1 MVESSD
7 GAELGRVVAE
17 VGLGHRPREVERT
30 VPIALGIFRLASLG
44 LLATPTLLV
53 FCETWGSPM
62 NLRPTHGCS
71 R

>member
-30 VPIALGIFRLASLG
+30 EPIALGIFRLASLG
-44 LLATPTLLV
+44 LLATPTLLF
-53 FCETWGSPM
+53 FCEAW
-62 NLRPTHGCS
+62 
-71 R
+71 